1 MSVGIKGN
9 SDLVLRD
16 YISQKTKFFTSYN
29 EAMKA
34 IINLVDNKD
43 TELYT
48 VHEIDLSTIAT

>member
-1 MSVGIKGN
+1 MSVGIRGN
-9 SDLVLRD
+9 SDFVLRD
-16 YISQKTKFFTSYN
+16 YIGQKTKFFTSYN

-34 IINLVDNKD
+34 IIRLVDNKD